1 MKASTRARPT
11 SPGEAREL
19 ENIQSSADLCHL
31 RTKTLSCA
39 GGTKTPYC
47 LPKNQTAQS
56 GQWKTGRFPILSPF
70 LLSIP
75 SHPMTTLIPFLTHM
89 HTQLSTCRLFV
100 KTQMAAY
107 TTVIPSYRFCNS
119 EHVSNFY
126 VGRLQLG
133 SLLTCWS
140 ITFQQSPRTSIFL
153 HHTHTL
159 RLPNPSPPF
168 TYLSKVAR
176 GLWRLP
182 KNAWWY
188 QPKGERKWTGWCA
201 PHQMVWEQVLILRPQ
216 LFLSPWLGES
226 HEPTL
231 LGIGGCVQWLQVPV
245 SSGWLRALHFW
256 QIAKLSSEADA
267 YFPVLPHT

>member
-1 MKASTRARPT
+1 MKDWSLPH
-11 SPGEAREL
+11 P
-19 ENIQSSADLCHL
+19 IPISSFHPLPPHDN
-31 RTKTLSCA
+31 TDTI
-39 GGTKTPYC
+39 PY
-47 LPKNQTAQS
+47 
-56 GQWKTGRFPILSPF
+56 
-70 LLSIP
+70 
-75 SHPMTTLIPFLTHM
+75 THM
-89 HTQLSTCRLFV
+89 HAQLSTCCLFV

-107 TTVIPSYRFCNS
+107 DTVIPSYRFCNS

-182 KNAWWY
+182 KNAWRY

-201 PHQMVWEQVLILRPQ
+201 PHQMVWEQVSILRPQ
-216 LFLSPWLGES
+216 LFLSPRLGES

-231 LGIGGCVQWLQVPV
+231 LGIGGRVQWLQVPV